1 MKAFTTDL
9 VVEVTSACNRAC
21 DGCYA
26 PNVVSNKP
34 AEELIVK
41 DPELFI
47 NVSKFRR
54 LINDWPTFQPE
65 VISIR
70 GGEPSLHPL
79 LPNIIFE
86 LTKFN
91 SEIFIETH
99 GRWLLERDK
108 TPYLALIN
116 ALAMSRSTVKISF
129 DSMHRLN
136 PSDLKVM
143 TDYLSVSGI
152 RFAIAITERT
162 DSDLLAAR
170 NLCSWV
176 SDDRIYFQYKAE
188 KGEDLLKPSIG
199 VINVKAELVENLNY
213 KFDIRDLVQEL
224 AI

>member
-1 MKAFTTDL
+1 MKTFSSDL

-21 DGCYA
+21 NGCYA
-26 PNVVSNKP
+26 PNIVSNKS

-41 DPELFI
+41 DSSLFI
-47 NVSKFRR
+47 NVAKLRE
-54 LINDWPTFQPE
+54 LIHAWPTFQPE
-65 VISIR
+65 VVSIR

-91 SEIFIETH
+91 SEIFLETH
-99 GRWLLERDK
+99 GRWILEKDK
-108 TPYLALIN
+108 TPYQALIN
-116 ALAMSRSTVKISF
+116 ALAMSRSIVKISF

-143 TDYLSVSGI
+143 TDYLSASGI
-152 RFAIAITERT
+152 SFVVAITERT
-162 DSDLLAAR
+162 DSELVASR

-176 SDDRIYFQYKAE
+176 PDNRIYFQHKAE
-188 KGEDLLKPSIG
+188 KGEELMKPSIG
-199 VINVKAELVENLNY
+199 VINVKAELVQNLNY
-213 KFDIRDLVQEL
+213 KFDIRDLVKEL

>member
-1 MKAFTTDL
+1 MKKFTSDL
-9 VVEVTSACNRAC
+9 IVEVTTACDRACN
-21 DGCYA
+21 GCYA
-26 PNVVSNKP
+26 PNVVSNKS

-41 DPELFI
+41 DPGLFI
-47 NVSKFRR
+47 NVSKLRE
-54 LINDWPTFQPE
+54 LINAWATFQPE

-91 SEIFIETH
+91 SEIFLETH

-108 TPYLALIN
+108 TPYQALIN
-116 ALAMSRSTVKISF
+116 ALEMSRSTVKISF

-136 PSDLKVM
+136 PLDLKLM
-143 TDYLSVSGI
+143 TDYLTASGI
-152 RFAIAITERT
+152 KFAVAITEKT
-162 DSDLLAAR
+162 DNELLASR

-176 SDDRIYFQYKAE
+176 PDDKIYFQHKAE
-188 KGEDLLKPSIG
+188 KGEELMKPSIG

>member
-1 MKAFTTDL
+1 MKTFTTDL
-9 VVEVTSACNRAC
+9 IVEVTSACNRAC
-21 DGCYA
+21 NGCYA
-26 PNVVSNKP
+26 PNVVSNKS

-41 DPELFI
+41 DPGLFI
-47 NVSKFRR
+47 NVSKLRE
-54 LINDWPTFQPE
+54 LINAWPTFQPE

-91 SEIFIETH
+91 SEIFLETH
-99 GRWLLERDK
+99 GRWLLEKDK
-108 TPYLALIN
+108 TPYQALIN

-136 PSDLKVM
+136 PSDLKRM
-143 TDYLSVSGI
+143 TDYLRASGI
-152 RFAIAITERT
+152 KFAVAITEKT
-162 DSDLLAAR
+162 DSELLASR

-176 SDDRIYFQYKAE
+176 PDDRIYLQYKAE
-188 KGEDLLKPSIG
+188 KGEDLIKPSIG